1 MSLSSM
7 EVCDL
12 HWRKARRSVGNGAC
26 VEVASAG
33 GRVLVRDSQDRNG
46 PPIRYS
52 ERSWHAFLAKAKASR
67 FDCDRL

>member
-1 MSLSSM
+1 MSLSST

-46 PPIRYS
+46 LQIRYS
-52 ERSWHAFLAKAKASR
+52 EGSWHVFLAKAKASR
-67 FDCDRL
+67 FDSDRL